1 MGETIVMSTST
12 ITQKDIMDAHFD
24 KRVRDFL
31 HTTFP
36 AEITR
41 VVRSGVVDIKPL
53 ISTKRPDGQIIPY
66 PEIFDVRIQH
76 FSANAHNVFI
86 SLPYKVGDRVW
97 CFVSER
103 DVDALMKLNRVEA
116 SVIATH
122 DLSDIFCI
130 PSFVTDQDGVADIDP
145 DNLVI
150 GNKST
155 RITVK
160 EDNIVIDTQE
170 YQLNAS
176 IASTTADNIEL
187 RGKVGFNDKSPISK
201 PTITGSKGGNAALT
215 LLLTE
220 LQNYGLIVDAT
231 T

>member
-1 MGETIVMSTST
+1 MSTSMV
-12 ITQKDIMDAHFD
+12 TQKDIMDAHFD

-122 DLSDIFCI
+122 DLSDIFCV
-130 PSFVTDQDGVADIDP
+130 PSFITDQDDVVDVDP

-160 EDNIVIDTQE
+160 EDSIIIDTQD

-176 IASTTADNIEL
+176 TASTTADNIEL
-187 RGKVGFNDKSPISK
+187 RGKVGFDGKTPIAP
-201 PTITGSKGGNAALT
+201 PTISGSRAGNTALAAL
-215 LLLTE
+215 LTQ
-220 LQNYGLIVDAT
+220 LQNYGLIVDT
-231 T
+231 TTA

>member
-1 MGETIVMSTST
+1 MSTNS

-24 KRVRDFL
+24 KRVRDFV

-41 VVRSGVVDIKPL
+41 VVKAGVVDIQPL
-53 ISTKRPDGQIIPY
+53 VSTRRPDGQVIPY
-66 PEIFDVRIQH
+66 PEVFDVRIQH
-76 FSANAHNVFI
+76 FSANNHGVFI

-116 SVIATH
+116 KVIATH

-130 PSFVTDQDGVADIDP
+130 PAFLTDQDIVDVDP

-150 GNKST
+150 ANKST
-155 RITVK
+155 KIVVK
-160 EDNIVIDTQE
+160 EDGVYIDTQE

-176 IASTTADNIEL
+176 SSVTEANNIEL
-187 RGKVGFNDKSPISK
+187 RGKVGFNDKAAITR
-201 PTITGSKGGNAALT
+201 PTITGSKGGNSAVASLITAL
-215 LLLTE
+215 E
-220 LQNYGLIVDAT
+220 DYGLVIDQT

>member
-1 MGETIVMSTST
+1 MSTST

-24 KRVRDFL
+24 KRARDFL

-41 VVRSGVVDIKPL
+41 VVKAGVVDIQPL
-53 ISTKRPDGQIIPY
+53 ISTRRPDGQIIPY

-116 SVIATH
+116 KVIATH
-122 DLSDIFCI
+122 DLSDVFCI
-130 PSFVTDQDGVADIDP
+130 PSFVTDQDIVEVDP

-150 GNKST
+150 ANKTSQ
-155 RITVK
+155 IIIK
-160 EDNIVIDTQE
+160 EDGIYINSAMV
-170 YQLNAS
+170 S
-176 IASTTADNIEL
+176 IN
-187 RGKVGFNDKSPISK
+187 G
-201 PTITGSKGGNAALT
+201 
-215 LLLTE
+215 
-220 LQNYGLIVDAT
+220 
-231 T
+231 

>member
-1 MGETIVMSTST
+1 MSTST

-24 KRVRDFL
+24 KRARDFL

-41 VVRSGVVDIKPL
+41 VVKAGVVDIQPL
-53 ISTKRPDGQIIPY
+53 ISTRRPDGQIIPY

-116 SVIATH
+116 KVIATH
-122 DLSDIFCI
+122 DLSDVFCI
-130 PSFVTDQDGVADIDP
+130 PSFVTDQDIVEVDP

-176 IASTTADNIEL
+176 SATIDAQNTKVM
-187 RGKVGFNDKSPISK
+187 GKVGFDGKTPIA
-201 PTITGSKGGNAALT
+201 PPIIAGSRAGNTALAAL
-215 LLLTE
+215 LIQ
-220 LQNYGLIVDAT
+220 LQNYGLIVDT
-231 T
+231 TTP

>member
-1 MGETIVMSTST
+1 MSTST

-41 VVRSGVVDIKPL
+41 VVKAGVVDIQPL

-76 FSANAHNVFI
+76 LSANAHNVFI

-122 DLSDIFCI
+122 DLSDVFCI
-130 PSFVTDQDGVADIDP
+130 PSFVTDQDAIETDP

-150 GNKST
+150 ANKST
-155 RITVK
+155 KITVK
-160 EDNIVIDTQE
+160 EDSVIIDTQE
-170 YQLNAS
+170 YQLNATNAT
-176 IASTTADNIEL
+176 IDAPNTKVM
-187 RGKVGFNDKSPISK
+187 GKVGFNGKDPITT
-201 PTITGSKGGNAALT
+201 PTITGSRAGNAALT
-215 LLLTE
+215 ALLTQ

-231 T
+231 TP

>member
-1 MGETIVMSTST
+1 MSTST

-24 KRVRDFL
+24 KRARDFL

-41 VVRSGVVDIKPL
+41 VVKAGVVDIKPL
-53 ISTKRPDGQIIPY
+53 ISTRRPDGQIIPY

-103 DVDALMKLNRVEA
+103 DVDTLMKLNRVEA

-122 DLSDIFCI
+122 DLSDVFCI
-130 PSFVTDQDGVADIDP
+130 PSFVTDQDGVVDIDP

-160 EDNIVIDTQE
+160 EDSIVIDTQE
-170 YQLNAS
+170 YQLNALT
-176 IASTTADNIEL
+176 ASTTADNIEL
-187 RGKVGFNDKSPISK
+187 RGKVGFDGKTPIS
-201 PTITGSKGGNAALT
+201 PPIIAGSRAGNTALAAL
-215 LLLTE
+215 LIQ

-231 T
+231 TA

>member
-1 MGETIVMSTST
+1 
-12 ITQKDIMDAHFD
+12 MDAHFD
-24 KRVRDFL
+24 KRARDFL

-41 VVRSGVVDIKPL
+41 VVKAGVVDIQPL
-53 ISTKRPDGQIIPY
+53 ISTKRPDGQIVPY
-66 PEIFDVRIQH
+66 PEIFEVRIQH

-103 DVDALMKLNRVEA
+103 DVDTLMKLNRVST

-130 PSFVTDQDGVADIDP
+130 PSFLTDQDIVEVDP

-155 RITVK
+155 RIVVK
-160 EDNIVIDTQE
+160 EDSIVIDTQE

-176 IASTTADNIEL
+176 SVTVDAPNTKVM
-187 RGKVGFNDKSPISK
+187 GKVGFNGKEPVELPIVS
-201 PTITGSKGGNAALT
+201 GSRAGNSALA
-215 LLLTE
+215 LLLTQ
-220 LQNYGLIVDAT
+220 LQNYGLIIDT
-231 T
+231 TTP